1 MKRYL
6 AVAVAGMFLLAT
18 LTACQP
24 TAAMIE
30 AEKAFYQAQVEIAK
44 NRNGGNPVLLEIKA
58 QDATKDMVF
67 SNVASITVFAPPS
80 KDDAVGPTQY
90 RQVDYSAPWVSVA
103 GGILGMATIA
113 AGGVYL
119 AHELKG
125 FGGNVNYTTSGQNS
139 PIKTTGSTSANV
151 SGGTTGNFG
160 GDYTATPTVVKPEVV
175 VVPSPEPV
183 IVSPPEPVI
192 VNPVVVGQ

>member
-6 AVAVAGMFLLAT
+6 AVVVAGMFLLAT

-160 GDYTATPTVVKPEVV
+160 GDYTATPTVVEQPPPVV
-175 VVPSPEPV
+175 LTQPEPV
-183 IVSPPEPVI
+183 VVNPAV
-192 VNPVVVGQ
+192 VNPVVVQ

>member
-1 MKRYL
+1 MKRYFAM
-6 AVAVAGMFLLAT
+6 AVAWMFLLTT

-30 AEKAFYQAQVEIAK
+30 AEKAFYEAQVEIAK

-125 FGGNVNYTTSGQNS
+125 FGGNVNYTTTGQNS

-160 GDYTATPTVVKPEVV
+160 GDYTATPTVVEQPAPIVV
-175 VVPSPEPV
+175 NQPEPV
-183 IVSPPEPVI
+183 V
-192 VNPVVVGQ
+192 VNPVVVQ

>member
-1 MKRYL
+1 MWKKYVSMI
-6 AVAVAGMFLLAT
+6 VATAFLFLN

-24 TAAMIE
+24 SVAMIE
-30 AEKAFYQAQVEIAK
+30 AEKAFYQAQIEISK
-44 NRNGGNPVLLEIKA
+44 NRNGGNPILLQIKA
-58 QDATKDMVF
+58 SDASKDMVF
-67 SNVASITVFAPPS
+67 QNVAEITVFAPPS

-160 GDYTATPTVVKPEVV
+160 GDYTATPTVVEQPA
-175 VVPSPEPV
+175 PV
-183 IVSPPEPVI
+183 IVEQPAPIIVEQPPPVI
-192 VNPVVVGQ
+192 VK

>member
-30 AEKAFYQAQVEIAK
+30 AEKAFYQAQVEISK
-44 NRNGGNPVLLEIKA
+44 NRGGGNPVLLEIKA
-58 QDATKDMVF
+58 QDATKDMIF

-125 FGGNVNYTTSGQNS
+125 FGGN
-139 PIKTTGSTSANV
+139 
-151 SGGTTGNFG
+151 
-160 GDYTATPTVVKPEVV
+160 YTATPTVVEQPA
-175 VVPSPEPV
+175 PV
-183 IVSPPEPVI
+183 IVEQPAPIIVEQPPPVI
-192 VNPVVVGQ
+192 VK

>member
-6 AVAVAGMFLLAT
+6 AVVVAGMFLLAT

-30 AEKAFYQAQVEIAK
+30 AEKAFYQAQVEISK
-44 NRNGGNPVLLEIKA
+44 NRGGGNPVLLEIKA
-58 QDATKDMVF
+58 QDATKDMIF

-160 GDYTATPTVVKPEVV
+160 GDYTATPTVVEQPAPVIV
-175 VVPSPEPV
+175 TQPEPV
-183 IVSPPEPVI
+183 V
-192 VNPVVVGQ
+192 VNPVVVQ

>member
-1 MKRYL
+1 MWKKYVSMS
-6 AVAVAGMFLLAT
+6 VAIMFLCSMM
-18 LTACQP
+18 TACQP

-30 AEKAFYQAQVEIAK
+30 AEKSFYQAQVEIAK
-44 NRNGGNPVLLEIKA
+44 GRSGGNPILLEIKA
-58 QDATKDMVF
+58 QNPEKDMIF
-67 SNVASITVFAPPS
+67 QNVASITVFAPPT
-80 KDDAVGPTQY
+80 AEAQVGPVQY

-125 FGGNVNYTTSGQNS
+125 FGGNVNYQTTGANS
-139 PIKTTGSTSANV
+139 PIKTQGSTSANV

-160 GDYTATPTVVKPEVV
+160 GDYTSTPTVVEQPT
-175 VVPSPEPV
+175 
-183 IVSPPEPVI
+183 PVI
-192 VNPVVVGQ
+192 VNQPEPIVVEVAK